1 MMRACEKSDSL
12 AKKYTGQD
20 RYAHRRPGEVRATYK
35 VVSERVQ
42 TMG

>member
-1 MMRACEKSDSL
+1 MMRGCEKSDSL

-20 RYAHRRPGEVRATYK
+20 RYAHRRPGEVRVTYK